1 MKENADR
8 ARSLDPAELAKQLRD
23 TAEQMFRLRFQ
34 ISMGQTDGLKK
45 YRSLKKERARMLT
58 VVGERAAGKVIA
70 PAHTETKPAAKP
82 ARKSAKSGTAEAPAA
97 VKAPK
102 AKPAAVKPDAGKAV
116 AGRGGAARTTA
127 AKTGAGKT
135 VARKAGTTNV
145 KKG

>member
-45 YRSLKKERARMLT
+45 YRSLKRERARMLT
-58 VVGERAAGKVIA
+58 VLGERAAGPGIA
-70 PAHTETKPAAKP
+70 PAPRQTKPAAAKP
-82 ARKSAKSGTAEAPAA
+82 VARKSAQSGVGEAPVVKVPKAPA
-97 VKAPK
+97 VKSS
-102 AKPAAVKPDAGKAV
+102 AGKASV
-116 AGRGGAARTTA
+116 GRAGAARTTA
-127 AKTGAGKT
+127 LKTGAGKT

>member
-82 ARKSAKSGTAEAPAA
+82 ARKSAKSGTAEAPA

-102 AKPAAVKPDAGKAV
+102 AKSAAAKPDAGKAV